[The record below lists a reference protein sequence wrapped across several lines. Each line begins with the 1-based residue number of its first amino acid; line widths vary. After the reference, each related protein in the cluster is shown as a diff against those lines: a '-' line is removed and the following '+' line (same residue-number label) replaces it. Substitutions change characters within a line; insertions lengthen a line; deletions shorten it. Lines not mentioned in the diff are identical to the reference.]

1 MGKSKYDKYL
11 VKSPLRGETPNTPPI
26 YMSNKLVPESKILVQ
41 SHWVCEIPTPDPK
54 MAAGHSHDF
63 DEIIMYIGADPDN
76 PEYLGAEIEGFMGDE
91 VQITD
96 NTSAIFIPKNVK
108 HGLTRWRKF
117 EKPHI
122 MLAIKLNNGNP

>member
-1 MGKSKYDKYL
+1 MAESKYDRYI
-11 VKSPLRGETPNTPPI
+11 VKVPLLGESSNTPAV
-26 YMSNKLVPESKILVQ
+26 YMSNKLVPESKILIQ
-41 SHWVCEIPTPDPK
+41 SHWVSKIPDPDPK

-96 NTSAIFIPKNVK
+96 KTSAIFIPKNVK
-108 HGLTRWRKF
+108 HGLTRWRKL

-122 MLAIKLNNGNP
+122 MIGIKLNNGNP